1 MRPLWK
7 LIQQKGN
14 IAANEMYRV
23 FNMGIG
29 MIVIVD
35 KLLVSDIQK
44 LIPEETFVIGELVAG
59 NHKTRLVA

>member
-1 MRPLWK
+1 
-7 LIQQKGN
+7 
-14 IAANEMYRV
+14 MYRV